1 MRVFISLPM
10 KGLSDEE
17 IGKKISRAKEYVLKN
32 FASTENLDKYSICD
46 IYFID
51 SWNRTGYCAD
61 GLSPVHKPIALLS
74 YSIERLAG
82 ADIAFFCE
90 GWETARGCK
99 IEHEICLQYGIPI
112 GYIREDFRKE
122 IEA

>member
-10 KGLSDEE
+10 KGLSDKEIEE
-17 IGKKISRAKEYVLKN
+17 KLAGAKKYILNN

-61 GLSPVHKPIALLS
+61 GLSPIHRPIAFLGESISKLS
-74 YSIERLAG
+74 G
-82 ADIAFFCE
+82 ADLAFFCE

-112 GYIREDFRKE
+112 GYIREDFREEKE
-122 IEA
+122 